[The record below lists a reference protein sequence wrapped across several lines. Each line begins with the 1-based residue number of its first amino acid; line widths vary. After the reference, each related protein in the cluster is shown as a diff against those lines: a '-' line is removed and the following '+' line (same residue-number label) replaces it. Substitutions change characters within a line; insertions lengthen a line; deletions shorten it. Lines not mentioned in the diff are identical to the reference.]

1 LNISGVAQD
10 AKRFTYSPFSEYV
23 VAGDPPR
30 LVGVERRAEELE
42 QMRRLRD
49 ESAPRRRRGYGT
61 EHYAAV
67 ARVYINALY
76 YTGKPTK
83 AVADEW
89 MVAKSTAAK
98 WVRKA
103 RDLKLL
109 GETRRGKSGG
119 IRPEKEEEE

>member
-1 LNISGVAQD
+1 
-10 AKRFTYSPFSEYV
+10 
-23 VAGDPPR
+23 
-30 LVGVERRAEELE
+30 
-42 QMRRLRD
+42 
-49 ESAPRRRRGYGT
+49 
-61 EHYAAV
+61 V